1 MSTTFE
7 DLKEAIRERGW
18 PLVMGIVNVTPD
30 SFSDG
35 GQFAGSDAAIDHA
48 LKLARDGADILDI
61 GGEST
66 RPGAN
71 PVDEA
76 EELARIL
83 PVIRGVRRH
92 TDAAIS
98 IDTMKPDVARAAM
111 EAGATIWND
120 VNALQAPGAMK
131 MAARLGCP
139 VILMHMQG
147 EPQTMQQNPHYDDV
161 VREVSACLSERAEAA
176 IAAGVR
182 RENIWLDPGIGFGK
196 TLQHNIELLR
206 SISDVSNDFPLL
218 IGASRKRLIAELDE
232 GAEAENRLGGS
243 LAIALYAAQQKVA
256 CIRVHDVRET
266 VQALKVQAALNQ
278 PF

>member
-1 MSTTFE
+1 
-7 DLKEAIRERGW
+7 
-18 PLVMGIVNVTPD
+18 MGIVNVTPD

-35 GQFAGSDAAIDHA
+35 GRFDSTDAAIDHA
-48 LKLARDGADILDI
+48 LQLARDGADILDI

-66 RPGAN
+66 RPGAR
-71 PVDEA
+71 PVEEA

-83 PVIRGVRRH
+83 PVIRGIRRH
-92 TDAAIS
+92 TDTPVS

-120 VNALQAPGAMK
+120 VNALQAPGALK
-131 MAARLGCP
+131 IAAELECG

-147 EPQTMQQNPHYDDV
+147 EPQTMQQSPHYDDV
-161 VREVSACLSERAEAA
+161 VGEVSTGMRSRADAA

-196 TLQHNIELLR
+196 MLQHNLELLR
-206 SISDVSNDFPLL
+206 SISALSKDFPIL

-232 GAEAENRLGGS
+232 DADADHRLGGS
-243 LAIALYAAQQKVA
+243 LAIALYAAQQNAV
-256 CIRVHDVRET
+256 CVRVHDVRET
-266 VQALKVQAALNQ
+266 VQALKVRAAITPL
-278 PF
+278 F

>member
-7 DLKEAIRERGW
+7 DLQEAIRERGW

-35 GQFAGSDAAIDHA
+35 GQLAGSDAAIDHA

-71 PVDEA
+71 PVDEV
-76 EELARIL
+76 EELRRIL

-98 IDTMKPDVARAAM
+98 IDTMKPDIARAAM

-120 VNALQAPGAMK
+120 VNALQAP
-131 MAARLGCP
+131 AALKAAADLGRG
-139 VILMHMQG
+139 VVLMHMQG

-161 VREVSACLSERAEAA
+161 VSEVSACLSARAEAA

-196 TLQHNIELLR
+196 TLQHNLQLLR
-206 SISDVSNDFPLL
+206 SISDLSKDFPML
-218 IGASRKRLIAELDE
+218 IGVSRKRLIAELDE
-232 GAEAENRLGGS
+232 GADADHRLGGS
-243 LAIALYAAQQKVA
+243 LAIALYAAQQKAA

-266 VQALKVQAALNQ
+266 VQALKVQAAINQ

>member
-7 DLKEAIRERGW
+7 DLQEAIREREW

-76 EELARIL
+76 EELRRIL

-120 VNALQAPGAMK
+120 VNALQAPGALK
-131 MAARLGCP
+131 AAADLGCG
-139 VILMHMQG
+139 VVLMHMQG

-161 VREVSACLSERAEAA
+161 VSEVSACLSARAEAA
-176 IAAGVR
+176 MAAGVR

-196 TLQHNIELLR
+196 TLQHNLQLLR
-206 SISDVSNDFPLL
+206 SISAVSNDFPML

-266 VQALKVQAALNQ
+266 VQALKVQAAINQ
-278 PF
+278 QY

>member
-1 MSTTFE
+1 
-7 DLKEAIRERGW
+7 
-18 PLVMGIVNVTPD
+18 MGIVNVTPD

-35 GQFAGSDAAIDHA
+35 GRYDEANAAIDHA
-48 LKLARDGADILDI
+48 LQLARDGADILDI

-76 EELARIL
+76 EELRRIL
-83 PVIRGVRRH
+83 PVIRGIRRH

-120 VNALQAPGAMK
+120 VNALRAPGALRT
-131 MAARLGCP
+131 AAELGCG
-139 VILMHMQG
+139 VVLMHMQG

-161 VREVSACLSERAEAA
+161 VREVSACLSERADAA
-176 IAAGVR
+176 IAADVR

-196 TLQHNIELLR
+196 ALPHNLELLR

-232 GAEAENRLGGS
+232 GTEAENRLGGS
-243 LAIALYAAQQKVA
+243 LAIALYAAQQKAA

-266 VQALKVQAALNQ
+266 VQAFKVQAAINQ